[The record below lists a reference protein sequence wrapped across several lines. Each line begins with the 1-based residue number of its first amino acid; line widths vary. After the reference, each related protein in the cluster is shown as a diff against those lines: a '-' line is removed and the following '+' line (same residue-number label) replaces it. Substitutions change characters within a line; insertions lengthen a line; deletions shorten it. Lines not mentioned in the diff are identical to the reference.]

1 MITNKNFS
9 EAFLIFAKYGDG
21 IRSVWAEND
30 LIHAGPEYKNVSKE
44 DKKKLKK
51 LGWNIDKRFGHFLY
65 VTYIR

>member
-30 LIHAGPEYKNVSKE
+30 LIHAGPEYKNVF
-44 DKKKLKK
+44 
-51 LGWNIDKRFGHFLY
+51 RPY
-65 VTYIR
+65 